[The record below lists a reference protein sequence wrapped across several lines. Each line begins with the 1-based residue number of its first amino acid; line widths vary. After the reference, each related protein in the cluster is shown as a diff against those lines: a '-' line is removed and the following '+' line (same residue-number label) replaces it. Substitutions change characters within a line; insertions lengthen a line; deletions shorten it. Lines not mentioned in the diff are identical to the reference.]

1 MKRNLFLLVLLLCV
15 GLTETQA
22 QPKWLVKPGTYDQ
35 ISFLSNNL
43 LKVKKDGRVGVI
55 DNQGNE
61 ILPTEYD
68 SIFPMY
74 QGVAIATKYKAPHW
88 YVGGTVIDD
97 NNKVTS
103 YQFAATYSFW
113 YEKYPFFSEGYLV
126 VVDTKTGCSGYM
138 DVRGKLL
145 GGSTSLQAA
154 APFSEGLAW
163 VKYNNQLFYMDKNC
177 QRHVPEF
184 GGVVYYARTNFKNGQ
199 AIIEDE
205 FGNMYFT
212 NRNFSSRSK
221 FNGYLETDYLFRY
234 DASRNTLLDFPV
246 DKISYNN
253 TAPEPYKKNDLYG
266 YRSLKEVFILP
277 QFRNVSKFVKDVAIV
292 ENTKGKPG
300 VITARNG
307 YSMGYCTVVPVQK
320 NIYAQRGHNAFI
332 QFNVNEDES
341 NVPIETMAV
350 QHLSGKNSDLLDW
363 NPINDTRYSAT
374 FTPTAEGEN
383 VFAVYFFSEDGFLVS
398 ENLLTYNFQYAAP
411 LDYDINVGQASA
423 SSPHTVPV
431 NVVISN
437 PNSVS
442 MSLDYDLLGSEG
454 FHCDNSSGTISVPA
468 NGKYTLRGSFS
479 VSKSV
484 SGAWVILESNKETL
498 AKRTNISM
506 HSYVAPREKETP
518 KKENKKE
525 EPEKK
530 GPKIVT
536 DDYTGNKPVIHH

>member
-1 MKRNLFLLVLLLCV
+1 M

-184 GGVVYYARTNFKNGQ
+184 GGVVYYARTNFKNDQ

-212 NRNFSSRSK
+212 NRNFSSRNK

-234 DASRNTLLDFPV
+234 DASRNTLSDFPV
-246 DKISYNN
+246 DEISANT

-266 YRSLKEVFILP
+266 YRSVKEVFIFP
-277 QFRNVSKFVKDVAIV
+277 QFRNVSKFVNDIAIV
-292 ENTKGKPG
+292 ENTKGKSG

-307 YSMGYCTVVPVQK
+307 YSMGYCTTSSIQK
-320 NIYAQRGHNAFI
+320 NVYAQRGKDAVILFR
-332 QFNVNEDES
+332 VNTDNS
-341 NVPIETMAV
+341 NVPIESMAV
-350 QHLSGKNSDLLDW
+350 QHLSGKNTDLLDW
-363 NPINDTRYSAT
+363 NSIDYMRYSAT

-383 VFAVYFFSEDGFLVS
+383 IFAVYFFSEDGLLVS

-437 PNSVS
+437 SNNIS
-442 MSLDYDLLGSEG
+442 MSLDYDLSGSEG
-454 FHCDNSSGTISVPA
+454 FRCNNSSGTISVPA

>member
-1 MKRNLFLLVLLLCV
+1 MPPSSGGYRHQLEEFVAGSHLVGHFERHPCALLCRLHRAAVVVNLFHRHIHHA
-15 GLTETQA
+15 G
-22 QPKWLVKPGTYDQ
+22 
-35 ISFLSNNL
+35 
-43 LKVKKDGRVGVI
+43 GRTSDEHV
-55 DNQGNE
+55 
-61 ILPTEYD
+61 
-68 SIFPMY
+68 
-74 QGVAIATKYKAPHW
+74 VAHAELARL
-88 YVGGTVIDD
+88 
-97 NNKVTS
+97 
-103 YQFAATYSFW
+103 A
-113 YEKYPFFSEGYLV
+113 
-126 VVDTKTGCSGYM
+126 
-138 DVRGKLL
+138 GKLGHAEL
-145 GGSTSLQAA
+145 GEIFH
-154 APFSEGLAW
+154 PFAHIHL
-163 VKYNNQLFYMDKNC
+163 L
-177 QRHVPEF
+177 F

-234 DASRNTLLDFPV
+234 DASRNTLSDFPV
-246 DKISYNN
+246 DEISANT

-266 YRSLKEVFILP
+266 YRSVKEVSIFP

-307 YSMGYCTVVPVQK
+307 YSMGYCTVAPVQK

-506 HSYVAPREKETP
+506 HCYVAPREKENP
-518 KKENKKE
+518 KKENNKE
-525 EPEKK
+525 KPEKA
-530 GPKIVT
+530 GPKINT
-536 DDYTGNKPVIHH
+536 DNYGGGKPVIRN